1 MRVLLADDHNLVRD
15 ALKNYIERL
24 EPSVEILT
32 AESLGDALAVVERS
46 QPLDLVILDLKM
58 PGMLGLEGLK
68 EMRTR
73 LPDLPVVI
81 MSGGA
86 SQEDVR
92 AALDMGARG
101 YLPKTLSGPAMV
113 SAIKLILAGERFV
126 PFDAFGSPSPGAAPP
141 PHATEA
147 AALTQREREVLDYL
161 KDGLSNREIARA
173 LALQEVTIKLHIRG
187 ICRKLGAK
195 NRTQAALRAQ
205 ELRRSL

>member
-1 MRVLLADDHNLVRD
+1 VRRGPGRG
-15 ALKNYIERL
+15 LH
-24 EPSVEILT
+24 P
-32 AESLGDALAVVERS
+32 RS
-46 QPLDLVILDLKM
+46 
-58 PGMLGLEGLK
+58 G
-68 EMRTR
+68 TR
-73 LPDLPVVI
+73 LPVP
-81 MSGGA
+81 
-86 SQEDVR
+86 
-92 AALDMGARG
+92 AL
-101 YLPKTLSGPAMV
+101 V

-126 PFDAFGSPSPGAAPP
+126 PFDAFSSPSPEAPPP

-161 KDGLSNREIARA
+161 KDGLSNKEIARA